1 MANIYGG
8 ESSWI
13 LDEEGKKGK
22 GGWGSKKSKD
32 SAMVTSGILSKSDLK
47 ERLKGLTTEQ
57 CQVVLKEQEL
67 YWARAKI
74 RRQEQFK
81 EFVRLSGFRDR
92 PRGRGKISA
101 NFQFTVAMLD
111 LLTTHEQDRLAR
123 YLQEG
128 GSRKQKIKRP
138 KYTSEDETI
147 ILRMAAEGR
156 RDKEIAE
163 TISRP
168 LPSVTRKRKELQA
181 RKAESAANPNVAS
194 FVAGG

>member
-22 GGWGSKKSKD
+22 GAWGSKKSKD

-128 GSRKQKIKRP
+128 GSRKQ
-138 KYTSEDETI
+138 
-147 ILRMAAEGR
+147 
-156 RDKEIAE
+156 
-163 TISRP
+163 
-168 LPSVTRKRKELQA
+168 
-181 RKAESAANPNVAS
+181 
-194 FVAGG
+194 